1 MSFNNFFLSFL
12 VATIFGGCT
21 LVIGLQNPIHSIL
34 VLISVFIGGSLLL
47 FILNVEYFAVLFL
60 IVYVG
65 AIVVLFLFIV
75 MMLDLKLLN
84 VSQKFKD
91 LFSYRHIIIP
101 ILTIEIFMLMCIEHA
116 DLYWLYRYGS
126 KDFSQLT
133 SLDFPETNLN
143 IDFAK
148 ILQETDQLR
157 ALGNILFTEHK
168 TGVVLAAILLF
179 LSMVASILLTM
190 ETTAKKTIKQQ
201 DPNNQALKR
210 SEINSWR

>member
-1 MSFNNFFLSFL
+1 MTLNNFFLSFL

-47 FILNVEYFAVLFL
+47 FILNVEYFAILFL

-75 MMLDLKLLN
+75 MMLDLKVIN
-84 VSQKFKD
+84 VSQRFKD

-101 ILTIEIFMLMCIEHA
+101 FLTIEVLMLLLIEHS
-116 DLYWLYRYGS
+116 DLYWIYHYGS
-126 KDFSQLT
+126 SVTNLYFS
-133 SLDFPETNLN
+133 ETNLY
-143 IDFAK
+143 IDFSK

-157 ALGNILFTEHK
+157 GIGGILFTEYK
-168 TGVVLAAILLF
+168 TGVILAALLLF
-179 LSMVASILLTM
+179 ISMIASILLTM
-190 ETTAKKTIKQQ
+190 ETLAKKTIKEQ
-201 DPNNQALKR
+201 DINNQALRR
-210 SEINSWR
+210 STINSWR

>member
-1 MSFNNFFLSFL
+1 MTFHNFFLSFL

-47 FILNVEYFAVLFL
+47 FILNVEYFAILFL

-75 MMLDLKLLN
+75 MMLDLKVIN
-84 VSQKFKD
+84 VSQRFKD

-101 ILTIEIFMLMCIEHA
+101 FLTINVLMLLLIEHS
-116 DLYWLYRYGS
+116 DVYWIYHYGS
-126 KDFSQLT
+126 LGTAINFS
-133 SLDFPETNLN
+133 ETNLH
-143 IDFAK
+143 IDFSK

-157 ALGNILFTEHK
+157 AIGSILFTEYK
-168 TGVVLAAILLF
+168 TGVILAALLLF
-179 LSMVASILLTM
+179 VSMIASILLTM
-190 ETTAKKTIKQQ
+190 ETLAKKTIKEQ
-201 DPNNQALKR
+201 DINNQALRR
-210 SEINSWR
+210 STINSWR

>member
-1 MSFNNFFLSFL
+1 MTVNNFFLSFL

-47 FILNVEYFAVLFL
+47 FTLNVEYFAVLFL

-91 LFSYRHIIIP
+91 LFSYRHILIP
-101 ILTIEIFMLMCIEHA
+101 VLTIEVFMLILIEHS
-116 DLYWLYRYGS
+116 DLYWIYYYGS
-126 KDFSQLT
+126 GDLSNLSFS
-133 SLDFPETNLN
+133 ETNLY

-148 ILQETDQLR
+148 VLQETDQLR
-157 ALGNILFTEHK
+157 GLGLILFTEYK
-168 TGVVLAAILLF
+168 MGVILAALLLF

-190 ETTAKKTIKQQ
+190 ESLTKKTIKQQ
-201 DPNNQALKR
+201 DPNNQALKG
-210 SEINSWR
+210 SVINSWR

>member
-1 MSFNNFFLSFL
+1 MTLNTFFLSFL

-21 LVIGLQNPIHSIL
+21 LVISLQNPIHSIL

-75 MMLDLKLLN
+75 MMLNLKLIN
-84 VSQKFKD
+84 VSQRFRD
-91 LFSYRHIIIP
+91 LFSYRYIVIP
-101 ILTIEIFMLMCIEHA
+101 LLTIEIFMLLLIDNS
-116 DLYWLYRYGS
+116 DLYWIYHYSGGNPNNIC
-126 KDFSQLT
+126 FT
-133 SLDFPETNLN
+133 ETNLH

-157 ALGNILFTEHK
+157 GIGGVLFTEYK
-168 TGVVLAAILLF
+168 TGVILAALLLF
-179 LSMVASILLTM
+179 VSMVASILLTM
-190 ETTAKKTIKQQ
+190 ETLARKTIKEQ
-201 DPNNQALKR
+201 DLNNQALKR
-210 SEINSWR
+210 STINSWR

>member
-1 MSFNNFFLSFL
+1 MTINNFFLSFL

-47 FILNVEYFAVLFL
+47 FILNVEYFAILFL

-75 MMLDLKLLN
+75 MMLDLKIIN
-84 VSQKFKD
+84 ISQRFKD

-101 ILTIEIFMLMCIEHA
+101 FLAIEILMLILIEHS
-116 DLYWLYRYGS
+116 DLYWIYHYSNSSANLY
-126 KDFSQLT
+126 FS
-133 SLDFPETNLN
+133 ETNLY
-143 IDFAK
+143 IDFSK

-157 ALGNILFTEHK
+157 GIGSILFTEYK
-168 TGVVLAAILLF
+168 TGVILAALLLF
-179 LSMVASILLTM
+179 ISMIASILLTM
-190 ETTAKKTIKQQ
+190 ETLAKKTIKEQ
-201 DPNNQALKR
+201 DINNQALRR
-210 SEINSWR
+210 STINSWR

>member
-1 MSFNNFFLSFL
+1 MTINNFFLSFL

-47 FILNVEYFAVLFL
+47 FILNVEYFAILFL

-75 MMLDLKLLN
+75 MMLDLKIIN
-84 VSQKFKD
+84 ISQRFKD

-101 ILTIEIFMLMCIEHA
+101 FLAIEILMLILIEHS
-116 DLYWLYRYGS
+116 DLYWIYHYSSNSNANLY
-126 KDFSQLT
+126 FL
-133 SLDFPETNLN
+133 ETNLY
-143 IDFAK
+143 IDFSK

-157 ALGNILFTEHK
+157 GIGSILFTEYK
-168 TGVVLAAILLF
+168 TGVILAALLLF
-179 LSMVASILLTM
+179 ISMIASILLTM
-190 ETTAKKTIKQQ
+190 ETLAKKTIKEQ
-201 DPNNQALKR
+201 DINNQALRR
-210 SEINSWR
+210 STINSWR